1 MSNVDDE
8 STISRLTVVLQV
20 VVGALTAGLL
30 VFLAIIAAIRAANEA
45 KPLGP
50 RVASPR
56 VTPIAVGL
64 AGAGLVASVLVPRAV
79 VAGRGG
85 ESPGGPGA
93 GPSRGTAA
101 RRCSP
106 RPRPARWPSWSSIYQ
121 TQLMLGAVLTEGPAF
136 LALIAYLLEGS
147 PLALGTTLALLVA
160 LIARFPTRARL
171 EHWIEQQFHWLIQER
186 QFGD

>member
-8 STISRLTVVLQV
+8 STISRLTVALQV

-50 RVASPR
+50 RVAAPR

-79 VAGRGG
+79 VAGARRRIARGTW
-85 ESPGGPGA
+85 SRPVSRDGGPTLLPA
-93 GPSRGTAA
+93 APPSDVAKLA
-101 RRCSP
+101 SV
-106 RPRPARWPSWSSIYQ
+106 YQ
-121 TQLMLGAVLTEGPAF
+121 TQLMLGAVLTVGPAF
-136 LALIAYLLEGS
+136 LALIAYLLEGA
-147 PLALGTTLALLVA
+147 PLALGAALALLVA

-171 EHWIEQQFHWLIQER
+171 EHWIEQQVQWLIQER